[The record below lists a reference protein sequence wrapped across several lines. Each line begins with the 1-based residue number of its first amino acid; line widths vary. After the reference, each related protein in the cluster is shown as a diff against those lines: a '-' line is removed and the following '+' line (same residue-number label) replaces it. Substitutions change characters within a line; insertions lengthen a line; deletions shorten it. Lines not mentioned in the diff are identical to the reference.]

1 MRLARLFCLALL
13 GLPLVTA
20 PLLAQTLRG
29 RVLSADSGAVANA
42 VVMDTLTRRS
52 VRADSSGV
60 FALALVNATTAV
72 LVTSAVGY
80 RPDTL
85 RIALPRA
92 DTAELRIRLRAVPT
106 LGPRIITGW
115 RSQLPRVADREAR
128 GLGEVLYAEEIMAL
142 GRFNATDVVRFSPR
156 LGLVA
161 GNRPLLFVDGHIVP
175 DKPWKWEEDY
185 AIKHLVP
192 PPEDIAA
199 VEVHR
204 GFAGMR
210 ETDIWWPLGLPYST
224 SRRIIFIWTKR
235 YVERQAALEEAWR
248 PKDPR

>member
-1 MRLARLFCLALL
+1 MRYAGSLTFALM
-13 GLPLVTA
+13 GISLVA
-20 PLLAQTLRG
+20 ASASAQTLRG
-29 RVLSADSGAVANA
+29 RVLSAEGTAIANA
-42 VVMDTLTRRS
+42 VVTDTLSRRWA
-52 VRADSSGV
+52 RADSAGA
-60 FALALVNATTAV
+60 FAIALPGAPAAV
-72 LVTSAVGY
+72 LVSTAVGY

-85 RIALPRA
+85 RVALPR
-92 DTAELRIRLRAVPT
+92 DDSGPLEIRLLAVPT

-128 GLGEVLYAEEIMAL
+128 GLGEVLYAEEIMEL
-142 GRFNATDVVRFSPR
+142 GRYNATDVVRFSPR
-156 LGLVA
+156 LSLVA

-175 DKPWKWEEDY
+175 DKPWKWEEDF

-210 ETDIWWPLGLPYST
+210 ETDIWWPPGLPYST

-235 YVERQAALEEAWR
+235 YVQRQDALEEAWR
-248 PKDPR
+248 AKDPQ

>member
-1 MRLARLFCLALL
+1 MRLARLLCLALP
-13 GLPLVTA
+13 GLPLVSP
-20 PLLAQTLRG
+20 PLFAQTLRG

-42 VVMDTLTRRS
+42 LVMDTLTRRS
-52 VRADSSGV
+52 VRTDDSGG
-60 FALALVNATTAV
+60 FALALGGASAAV

-92 DTAELRIRLRAVPT
+92 ETTELRIRLRAVPT
-106 LGPRIITGW
+106 LSPQIITGW

-128 GLGEVLYAEEIMAL
+128 GLGAVMYAEEIMAL

-161 GNRPLLFVDGHIVP
+161 GNSPLLFVDGHIIP

-210 ETDIWWPLGLPYST
+210 ETDIWFPPWLPYST

-235 YVERQAALEEAWR
+235 YVQRQEALEAAQR
-248 PKDPR
+248 SKDPR

>member
-1 MRLARLFCLALL
+1 MRLARLLCLALL

-52 VRADSSGV
+52 VRADDSGV
-60 FALALVNATTAV
+60 FALALGNATTAV

-128 GLGEVLYAEEIMAL
+128 GLGEVMYAEEIMEL
-142 GRFNATDVVRFSPR
+142 GRYNATDVVRFSPR
-156 LGLVA
+156 MYLVA
-161 GNRPLLFVDGHIVP
+161 GTSPLMFVDGRIIP
-175 DKPWKWEEDY
+175 NRPWKWDESIETRWRM
-185 AIKHLVP
+185 P
-192 PPEDIAA
+192 RTEDIAA
-199 VEVHR
+199 IEVHR

-210 ETDIWWPLGLPYST
+210 ETDIWWPPNLPYST
-224 SRRIIFIWTKR
+224 SRRIIFIWTKD
-235 YVERQAALEEAWR
+235 YVKRQEALEEAWR